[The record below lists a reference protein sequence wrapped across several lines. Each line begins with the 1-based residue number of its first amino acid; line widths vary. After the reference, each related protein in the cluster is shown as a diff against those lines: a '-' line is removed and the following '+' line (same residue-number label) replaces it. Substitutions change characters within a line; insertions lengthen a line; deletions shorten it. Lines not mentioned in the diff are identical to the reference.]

1 MIIARVPAVKLMQ
14 EKAPVKLLSYH
25 AALCVAPLY
34 DMEYHPIMLENE
46 LTGDL
51 QETHESCYF
60 GWSWDW
66 LHFTIMIR
74 SEGQVDLE
82 EADSAFL
89 LGLTLKLSASHYV
102 MICGTNTYFCACPK
116 PGPGLP

>member
-1 MIIARVPAVKLMQ
+1 MIIARVSGSIPAVKLVH

-51 QETHESCYF
+51 QETNESHYF
-60 GWSWDW
+60 G
-66 LHFTIMIR
+66 
-74 SEGQVDLE
+74 
-82 EADSAFL
+82 
-89 LGLTLKLSASHYV
+89 
-102 MICGTNTYFCACPK
+102 
-116 PGPGLP
+116 